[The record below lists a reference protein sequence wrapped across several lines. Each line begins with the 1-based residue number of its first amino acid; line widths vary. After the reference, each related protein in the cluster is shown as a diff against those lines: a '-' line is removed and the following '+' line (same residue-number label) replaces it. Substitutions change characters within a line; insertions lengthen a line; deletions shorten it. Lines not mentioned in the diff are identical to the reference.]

1 MMRKKKKE
9 IKKKTFICICMIRV
23 SLVALHACRIMGAVF
38 IVAGLYL
45 VLWGKSQERA
55 LAAKQTG
62 AGGSVCDDDDTAA
75 SCLKQ
80 PLLPPPP
87 ATSEAV

>member
-1 MMRKKKKE
+1 MRKKKKE
-9 IKKKTFICICMIRV
+9 IKKNVYLHMHDSCFSPCI
-23 SLVALHACRIMGAVF
+23 ACRIMGAVF
-38 IVAGLYL
+38 IIAGLYL

-55 LAAKQTG
+55 LAAKQT
-62 AGGSVCDDDDTAA
+62 AAAAGSVCDDDTAA